1 MKRRKEGVR
10 SVKTQRVLDGWNV
23 ERDLAEGA
31 RTVPVG
37 RVYRSEDGRQW
48 RLAFY
53 RDEDGRL
60 CVGCAVETP
69 GGWQVD
75 EGEPFS
81 ARSLGYYQRWLRR
94 NERRAMSDGR

>member
-1 MKRRKEGVR
+1 MRRRGGR
-10 SVKTQRVLDGWNV
+10 SLKTQRLLDGWNV
-23 ERDLAEGA
+23 ERELDEGV

-37 RVYRSEDGRQW
+37 RAHRSEDGRQW

-60 CVGCAVETP
+60 CVGRAVETP
-69 GGWQVD
+69 GGWQVE

-94 NERRAMSDGR
+94 NERRAMSDER